1 MNITRLERR
10 ELDLKHK
17 RYRIFRLD
25 YFSARSFKIF
35 QWLFCKFTISFL
47 TPSSSSHHGKGRRR
61 GRRVGRRRGARAVGG
76 QGGGARGGAGG
87 REREAAHMG
96 KQRNSMDNNGKGH
109 RRRRSSAELRRKSS
123 IGDRD
128 GNGYI
133 PVGQY
138 HPYPYPSKKLYSSG
152 YPYIRAG
159 IKSYPYPYPR
169 GYFYPSGNPYPLG
182 KS

>member
-25 YFSARSFKIF
+25 YFSTRSFKIF

-138 HPYPYPSKKLYSSG
+138 HPYPYPSKKIILVGLPIYT
-152 YPYIRAG
+152 
-159 IKSYPYPYPR
+159 R
-169 GYFYPSGNPYPLG
+169 GYKILPIPVPARVFLPVG
-182 KS
+182 